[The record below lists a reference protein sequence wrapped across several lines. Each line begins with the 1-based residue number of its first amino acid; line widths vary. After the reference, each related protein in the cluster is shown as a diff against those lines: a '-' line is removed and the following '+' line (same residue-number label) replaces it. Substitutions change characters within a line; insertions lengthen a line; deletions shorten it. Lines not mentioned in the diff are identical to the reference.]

1 MYVYTHKYMI
11 YINEYN
17 YIHII
22 YMYVIYIYM
31 YIVIAIIMYNDMN
44 EYRIRLLGR
53 KSGVNVTESGIW
65 L

>member
-1 MYVYTHKYMI
+1 MYV
-11 YINEYN
+11 
-17 YIHII
+17 
-22 YMYVIYIYM
+22 YIYM